1 MVLILC
7 LYFLKEV
14 IFAYYPQG
22 YTLPPG
28 IHITPRDTHYPQGY
42 TLVYCLGPCQ
52 GPPSD
57 VGNTDI
63 QRLQELAHK
72 PIRHLKCLNLEGPH
86 LSTYI
91 LLAV

>member
-1 MVLILC
+1 MVLTLC

-14 IFAYYPQG
+14 FFADYPEG
-22 YTLPPG
+22 SHLY
-28 IHITPRDTHYPQGY
+28 I
-42 TLVYCLGPCQ
+42 PCQ

-63 QRLQELAHK
+63 QRLQELARK
-72 PIRHLKCLNLEGPH
+72 PIRYLKCLNLEGPH
-86 LSTYI
+86 PSTYI

>member
-1 MVLILC
+1 MVLMIILC

-14 IFAYYPQG
+14 IFADYPKE
-22 YTLPPG
+22 YTF
-28 IHITPRDTHYPQGY
+28 
-42 TLVYCLGPCQ
+42 VYCLGPCQ

-63 QRLQELAHK
+63 QRLQELARK
-72 PIRHLKCLNLEGPH
+72 PIRHLKCLNIEGPH
-86 LSTYI
+86 PSTYI

>member
-14 IFAYYPQG
+14 IFADYPEG
-22 YTLPPG
+22 YTF
-28 IHITPRDTHYPQGY
+28 
-42 TLVYCLGPCQ
+42 VCCLGPCQ

-63 QRLQELAHK
+63 QRLQELACK

-86 LSTYI
+86 LSTYN